1 MKRNF
6 LRFTSVATQKRAV
19 PAHDSFLL
27 LIKLILPMVF
37 FASADFKSTVN
48 LLNQQQANHLMR
60 KGHFRKAQRQIG
72 TLTQRI
78 SITKGTAN
86 HKGDMAVAGKRQLIQ
101 LCRQIRAAQLLA
113 DDIQQN
119 HIGICRDNCQQ
130 ALRFALQY
138 LLLFRRRWI
147 IRHTLFVN
155 CQRFQLAEGCQPF
168 AEFLYSRSKI
178 FFFNFSYTG
187 YRYLQLP

>member
-1 MKRNF
+1 
-6 LRFTSVATQKRAV
+6 
-19 PAHDSFLL
+19 
-27 LIKLILPMVF
+27 
-37 FASADFKSTVN
+37 
-48 LLNQQQANHLMR
+48 MR
-60 KGHFRKAQRQIG
+60 KSHFRKAQRQIG

-86 HKGDMAVAGKRQLIQ
+86 HKCDMAVTGKRQLIQ

-119 HIGICRDNCQQ
+119 HIGICRNNCQQ
-130 ALRFALQY
+130 ALRFTLQH
-138 LLLFRRRWI
+138 LLLFRRGRIVW
-147 IRHTLFVN
+147 HTLFIN
-155 CQRFQLAEGCQPF
+155 CQRFQLAEGRQPF
-168 AEFLYSRSKI
+168 AELLYPRSKI

>member
-1 MKRNF
+1 
-6 LRFTSVATQKRAV
+6 
-19 PAHDSFLL
+19 
-27 LIKLILPMVF
+27 
-37 FASADFKSTVN
+37 
-48 LLNQQQANHLMR
+48 MR

-86 HKGDMAVAGKRQLIQ
+86 HKGDVAVAGKRQLIQ
-101 LCRQIRAAQLLA
+101 LCRQIRAAQLLT

-130 ALRFALQY
+130 ALCFALQH
-138 LLLFRRRWI
+138 LLLFRRGGI
-147 IRHTLFVN
+147 IGHTLFVN
-155 CQRFQLAEGCQPF
+155 RQRFQLAEWCQPF
-168 AEFLYSRSKI
+168 AEFLYPCSKI
-178 FFFNFSYTG
+178 FFFNFAYTG

>member
-1 MKRNF
+1 
-6 LRFTSVATQKRAV
+6 
-19 PAHDSFLL
+19 
-27 LIKLILPMVF
+27 
-37 FASADFKSTVN
+37 
-48 LLNQQQANHLMR
+48 MR

-86 HKGDMAVAGKRQLIQ
+86 HEGDVAVAGKRQLIQ

-119 HIGICRDNCQQ
+119 HIGICRNNCQQ
-130 ALRFALQY
+130 ALRFTLQH
-138 LLLFRRRWI
+138 LLLFRRGGI
-147 IRHTLFVN
+147 IGHTLFVN
-155 CQRFQLAEGCQPF
+155 CQRFQLAEGCQSF
-168 AEFLYSRSKI
+168 AEFLYPRSKI
-178 FFFNFSYTG
+178 FFFNFAYTD